1 MSFNT
6 NSKLFFIDSLQFLR
20 SSLDILVKNFGK
32 DDFKYLGEKFDNK
45 VLDLVQQKS
54 EYFSEFECVSQ
65 RKVL

>member
-65 RKVL
+65 RNVL